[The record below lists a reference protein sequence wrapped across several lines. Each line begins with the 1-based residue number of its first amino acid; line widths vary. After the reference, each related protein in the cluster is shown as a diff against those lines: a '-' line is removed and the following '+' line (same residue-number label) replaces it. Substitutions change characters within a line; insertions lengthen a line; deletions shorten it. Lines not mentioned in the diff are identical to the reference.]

1 VEVNCNPPTH
11 PKKYFRPMLEKEE
24 QQDDDQKTE
33 DDEDLKKLYT
43 EHNEAS

>member
-1 VEVNCNPPTH
+1 
-11 PKKYFRPMLEKEE
+11 MLEKEE

-43 EHNEAS
+43 EHNEASWQ